1 MRGKRIPKRKIQPDP
16 KFDSLIISKF
26 INQVMERGKK
36 STAQRIVYGCFDL
49 ISEKTKQDP
58 LEIFD
63 QALKNVTPILE
74 VKSKRIGGANYQI
87 PVEVRG
93 DRRLALALRWIIAA
107 AAEKKGKRMM
117 EKLAEEIMAAANKQG
132 GAFAKKEDVHR
143 MADANR
149 AFAHFA

>member
-1 MRGKRIPKRKIQPDP
+1 MRGKRIPKRQIEPDP
-16 KFDSLIISKF
+16 KFESLVIAKF

-63 QALKNVTPILE
+63 QAIKNVTPVLE

-93 DRRLALALRWIIAA
+93 SRRLTLTLRWIIAA
-107 AAEKKGKRMM
+107 AAEKKGKQMM
-117 EKLAEEIMAAANKQG
+117 EKLAEEIIAASNKQG

>member
-16 KFDSLIISKF
+16 KFESLIIAKF

-107 AAEKKGKRMM
+107 AAEKKGKKMQ
-117 EKLAEEIMAAANKQG
+117 EKLAEEIIAASNKQG

>member
-16 KFDSLIISKF
+16 KFESLVVAKF

-107 AAEKKGKRMM
+107 AAEKKGKKMQ
-117 EKLAEEIMAAANKQG
+117 EKLAEEIIAASNKQG

>member
-16 KFDSLIISKF
+16 KFESLIIAKF

-107 AAEKKGKRMM
+107 AAEKKGKPMI
-117 EKLAEEIMAAANKQG
+117 EKLAEEIIAASNKQG